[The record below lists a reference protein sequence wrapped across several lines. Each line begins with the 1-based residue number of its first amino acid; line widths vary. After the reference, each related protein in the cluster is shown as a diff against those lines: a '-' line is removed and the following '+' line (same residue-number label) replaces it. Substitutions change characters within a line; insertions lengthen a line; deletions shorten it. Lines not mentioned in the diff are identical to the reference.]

1 MLDSFKSLELHIKDF
16 KHLYNVKE
24 LIKTIPEEMREKK
37 GQEKV
42 EESMYWFDNYY
53 PTYILVSHSLISC
66 WYFSR

>member
-42 EESMYWFDNYY
+42 EESMY
-53 PTYILVSHSLISC
+53 
-66 WYFSR
+66 